1 MDWFRRATL
10 AAVMM
15 FACAGTFAAPAA
27 QEEALGQ
34 AIRPTQPAGTSGAA
48 AAAAAP
54 APAPAP
60 ATPAPAARAVAVVEP
75 PLTRTAF
82 RSELESAEIRLR
94 QAIQDSRATSWPEK
108 LWPAV
113 LGLIGVLI
121 GGAINIWLHGKQR
134 AAAERADRA
143 SAAFEAQTQII
154 EYRSR
159 QAHEFYYPLLL
170 SLQRSS
176 GVRRQI
182 CDHLHA
188 KIPARF
194 QFQRE
199 EDGQEH
205 LYVHD
210 PSKEGP
216 VRFRL
221 IEAMQELATAHPE
234 TLPMVNEIVA
244 IGEQMS
250 ALIHD
255 KGGLTLSSNAALT
268 TSLGRYLAHFSILR
282 EIARK
287 AENPSSL
294 EGMTYNVVY
303 PNELDEQLKSDIAF
317 LQGSIGA
324 WSIFSAELW
333 KQAMPDTPMPALTP
347 QMPARQ
353 PDQT

>member
-1 MDWFRRATL
+1 MTRA
-10 AAVMM
+10 
-15 FACAGTFAAPAA
+15 
-27 QEEALGQ
+27 
-34 AIRPTQPAGTSGAA
+34 
-48 AAAAAP
+48 
-54 APAPAP
+54 
-60 ATPAPAARAVAVVEP
+60 
-75 PLTRTAF
+75 AF
-82 RSELESAEIRLR
+82 RSELGSAETRLR

-121 GGAINIWLHGKQR
+121 GGAVNIWLHGKQR

-188 KIPARF
+188 KSPARF
-194 QFQRE
+194 RFQQE
-199 EDGQEH
+199 EDMQEH
-205 LYVHD
+205 LYIHD

-221 IEAMQELATAHPE
+221 IEAMHELATAHPE

-287 AENPSSL
+287 AGNPSSL

-303 PNELDEQLKSDIAF
+303 PNELDGQLKSDIGF
-317 LQGSIGA
+317 LQSSIGA

-333 KQAMPDTPMPALTP
+333 RQAMPDTPMPVLTP
-347 QMPARQ
+347 QTPASASAIGVN
-353 PDQT
+353 TAGG